1 MPYLKIFKQH
11 ITQTGK
17 ERPDRFYPV
26 VLLVSTD
33 KPEIQF
39 QKSVV
44 VVPAKAG
51 HEVERYTIQ
60 YFQFF
65 SGNRLSPG

>member
-17 ERPDRFYPV
+17 ERPDHFYPV

-33 KPEIQF
+33 KPELPSDTKNMNPGF
-39 QKSVV
+39 
-44 VVPAKAG
+44 
-51 HEVERYTIQ
+51 R
-60 YFQFF
+60 FF
-65 SGNRLSPG
+65 II